1 VIGTGNLFAGD
12 ISDQKAE
19 GSVELKGSL
28 DEFFLE
34 VKKRKK
40 IIHLALTSP
49 LKKSNMGWKK
59 RKMEL

>member
-1 VIGTGNLFAGD
+1 MMGTGNLFNLFAGD

-40 IIHLALTSP
+40 IIHLALTCSP
-49 LKKSNMGWKK
+49 GHSPAPGTF
-59 RKMEL
+59 